1 MKKLGIVAAIIFIVV
16 MVFVYLKI
24 GKKGADEATIY
35 VDTTAGNIQKARSAI
50 NEMNKSIEEAQK
62 AADRALGR

>member
-35 VDTTAGNIQKARSAI
+35 VDTTAANIQKARSAI
-50 NEMNKSIEEAQK
+50 NEMNKSIEESQK